1 VTVRVTQAPRTTETA
16 KKEGDGACAS
26 VTLSMARM
34 DEAGLDPS
42 EKSLLE
48 RAVRGDVEAFSGL
61 VRAHYPVIRVYLGAQ
76 LSDHGALDD
85 LAQDVFLRAF
95 RGLRTLRQPVAFR
108 AWLMGIARNRALE
121 HLRERTRRDTAVRN
135 RFETLLAEAQIAL
148 LEGED
153 DEAKRGVD
161 LEALRQCM
169 DRLPPGSARLIEEHY
184 FQGKTLASLATEGR
198 RSAGSVRMALLRL
211 REALRDCIRSHAKDE
226 AS

>member
-1 VTVRVTQAPRTTETA
+1 
-16 KKEGDGACAS
+16 
-26 VTLSMARM
+26 MARM

-48 RAVRGDVEAFSGL
+48 RAVRGDVEAFSGP

-121 HLRERTRRDTAVRN
+121 HLRERTRRDTAVRTAS
-135 RFETLLAEAQIAL
+135 RPCWPRRRSRSWKARMTKP
-148 LEGED
+148 
-153 DEAKRGVD
+153 KRGVD

-184 FQGKTLASLATEGR
+184 FQGKTLASLASEGR

-211 REALRDCIRSHAKDE
+211 REALRDCIRSNAKDE